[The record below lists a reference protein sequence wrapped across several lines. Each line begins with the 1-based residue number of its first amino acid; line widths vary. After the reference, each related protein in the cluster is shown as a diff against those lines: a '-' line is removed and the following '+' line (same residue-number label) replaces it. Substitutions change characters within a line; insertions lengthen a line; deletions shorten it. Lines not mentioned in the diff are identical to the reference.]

1 MVAFLLLAPSLA
13 APAANRLLVA
23 VGDVSASHA
32 VVWARGPGEGPL
44 RMEYGPAGAS
54 PTGRASLT
62 LAHSQDFTGKILLTG
77 LRPATRYA
85 YRVEAG
91 GATAGGEFV
100 TAPAADDPAPVTFLW
115 SGDLGGSGFCRRQ
128 DKGYRIFATM
138 ARHRP
143 DFFLFVGDTIYAD
156 QRCRVPESVP
166 GSDFL
171 ARSLRGFRAKYRYSR
186 TDPAVHAF
194 LRTTSVSAIWDDH
207 EVVNDFAGP
216 SEPLMPV
223 GRQAFLEYWP
233 IQSAPGDPTRLYR
246 EVRWGRLVD
255 LFILDT
261 RQYRSPN
268 AMPDGP
274 GKTMLGVAQRDWL
287 LEGLRGSD
295 AVWKVVVS
303 SVSLSI
309 PTGRE
314 ARDSWA
320 NGSTALRPDGTPT
333 GFEHELLGIVR
344 QLAAHRVRNV
354 VWLVADVH
362 RAEVIRHTPL
372 PGLVFHEL
380 VAGPLSASMG
390 RPGILDHTLRPTRLY
405 GEGGFYNFGELHV
418 TEAGLTVRII
428 DAAGRGRFE
437 TTLAPE
443 L

>member
-1 MVAFLLLAPSLA
+1 VL
-13 APAANRLLVA
+13 
-23 VGDVSASHA
+23 
-32 VVWARGPGEGPL
+32 WARAGGPGRIIVDL
-44 RMEYGPAGAS
+44 GPASGE
-54 PTGRASLT
+54 GRRRLEADARAETDFAVKLRATDLNPGSR
-62 LAHSQDFTGKILLTG
+62 HS
-77 LRPATRYA
+77 
-85 YRVEAG
+85 YRIAWR
-91 GATAGGEFV
+91 GEHLDGNFV
-100 TAPAADDPAPVTFLW
+100 TAPEPGAVAPVGLLW
-115 SGDLGGSGFCRRQ
+115 SGDLGGAGHCRSQ
-128 DKGYRIFATM
+128 AGGYAIFRAM
-138 ARHRP
+138 AARRP

-194 LRTTSVSAIWDDH
+194 FRTTSVSAIWDDH

-428 DAAGRGRFE
+428 DAAGRVRFE